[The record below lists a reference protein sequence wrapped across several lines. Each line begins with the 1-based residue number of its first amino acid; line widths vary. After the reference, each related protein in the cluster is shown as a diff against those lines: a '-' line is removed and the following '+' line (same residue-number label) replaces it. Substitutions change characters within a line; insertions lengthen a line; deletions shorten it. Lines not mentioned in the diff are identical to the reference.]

1 MPVIG
6 NIFEDAWD
14 LVSGAASDV
23 WEGAG
28 DAVRALPGGD
38 ALLEASRDFAN
49 TSTGLTVLRAF
60 STTLYYSIAWPL
72 GPQLASVAFAVPG
85 LFRGDDFFQ
94 AWLSET
100 KYRAETAVEMVGPGV
115 IDTFS
120 SQLGD
125 TLQKL
130 ANEYG
135 VGELADLGVAE
146 LAKRYNVR
154 EDVAA
159 TALSLWNKVRLPP
172 GKGEFDPVTGRQL
185 GAWQAAPKMLQLASC
200 DAYADRRRR
209 FGEKDPRPDIANQ
222 LRAACEA
229 SPEARALAA
238 REYQLLYGAREWEAL
253 GYADRERAAL
263 ARAGVSTTAA
273 GEPVPRPRT
282 STAGDVALVALV
294 GAAGAALVWFYVGD
308 RK

>member
-6 NIFEDAWD
+6 NIFEDAWG

-38 ALLEASRDFAN
+38 ALLDASRDFAS
-49 TSTGLTVLRAF
+49 TSIGITVLRAF

-94 AWLSET
+94 SWLSET
-100 KYRAETAVEMVGPGV
+100 KHRAETTAEILGPGIV
-115 IDTFS
+115 DTFS
-120 SQLGD
+120 AQLSD

-135 VGELADLGVAE
+135 VEELVDMGVTELANRFGI
-146 LAKRYNVR
+146 R

-159 TALSLWNKVRLPP
+159 TALSLWNKVRLPSI
-172 GKGEFDPVTGRQL
+172 KGEFDPVTGRQL
-185 GAWQAAPKMLQLASC
+185 GAWQAAPKMLRLSPC

-209 FGEKDPRPDIANQ
+209 FGAKDPHPDLANQ

-273 GEPVPRPRT
+273 GEPASRPRT